1 MVKVGDLGSLV
12 ELFEKVVWTSITA
25 YTHTSLSRCVVRGIV
40 CRCQNHLLVVLVN
53 KRESRPPTVVV
64 GWVLYSALIYY

>member
-25 YTHTSLSRCVVRGIV
+25 HKSLGVLFVELCVAVRI
-40 CRCQNHLLVVLVN
+40 
-53 KRESRPPTVVV
+53 
-64 GWVLYSALIYY
+64 IY